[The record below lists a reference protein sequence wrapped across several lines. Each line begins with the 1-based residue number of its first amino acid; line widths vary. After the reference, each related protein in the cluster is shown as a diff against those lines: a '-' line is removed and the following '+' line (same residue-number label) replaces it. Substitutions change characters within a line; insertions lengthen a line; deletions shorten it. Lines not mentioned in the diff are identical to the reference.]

1 MPFGQDDQLIGREDQ
16 ENNKYSV
23 TFSLRR
29 IPIVNKFVSRE
40 GDMIQLEDV
49 LVPRPGPNIRRK
61 IFVLYGLGGIGKTQ
75 LAVEFA
81 RNNKKKFS
89 ACFWLDGSTRDNIR
103 QSIANVASQIPETQ
117 ISKES
122 RNFTGAAGD
131 LDAVIEEVLRW
142 FSLPE
147 NSRWL
152 LVIDNVDRA
161 YPSTN
166 GDSDAF
172 DVEKFFPDTDH
183 GSILITSRLKELEQ
197 LGSSHKLKGMDENQ
211 GRKLIESRVG
221 KVLEGSSGLAILR
234 QS

>member
-1 MPFGQDDQLIGREDQ
+1 MCYDPSTDFSL

-23 TFSLRR
+23 TFSLRGV
-29 IPIVNKFVSRE
+29 PIVNKFVPRE
-40 GDMIQLEDV
+40 SDMIRLEDT
-49 LVPRPGPNIRRK
+49 LVPKPGPNIRRK

-81 RNNKKKFS
+81 RNHKQTFS

-103 QSIANVASQIPETQ
+103 QSIAGIASQIPETQ

-131 LDAVIEEVLRW
+131 LDVVVEEVLCW

-147 NSRWL
+147 NNRWL

-161 YPSTN
+161 YPPTN

-172 DVEKFFPDTDH
+172 DVEKFFPGTDH
-183 GSILITSRLKELEQ
+183 GSILITSRLMQLEQ

-211 GRKLIESRVG
+211 GRNLIASRVG
-221 KVLEGSSGLAILR
+221 KVVEGSSSLSIPR